1 MTFFIL
7 YCNLFEKNIFLWYIN
22 YKEFDMLSLLLK
34 SYKFLGNYA
43 WLNEV
48 YTVLP
53 PILYAILGCVGGAGT
68 VYAIILGV
76 NLAKADSDDTRKNA
90 ANRLKNTI
98 IGVAIL
104 LVLVL
109 VINLLLP
116 MALAAF
122 LPVEVIK

>member
-1 MTFFIL
+1 MFRS
-7 YCNLFEKNIFLWYIN
+7 LF
-22 YKEFDMLSLLLK
+22 LLA
-34 SYKFLGNYA
+34 YKFLGNYA
-43 WLNEV
+43 WLNQV
-48 YTVLP
+48 YDVLP

-109 VINLLLP
+109 IINLLLP
-116 MALAAF
+116 MTLKAF
-122 LPVEVIK
+122 LPTEPIK

>member
-1 MTFFIL
+1 
-7 YCNLFEKNIFLWYIN
+7 
-22 YKEFDMLSLLLK
+22 MLSLLLK

-116 MALAAF
+116 
-122 LPVEVIK
+122 VEVIK